1 MDIKAALEIVD
12 RLLYNQTGK
21 YLNDLER
28 EVFIGSWNGQTY
40 EEIYPTNPEYVEKYV
55 GYKLWRKLSDACGE
69 KVTKKQFRGALE
81 RALQRQPFPTVASVQ
96 SDDNSVQKVFISH
109 RQQEPD
115 VSLARDFFDAIAA
128 AGHEPFMTDT
138 QLSSTPA
145 PTSSNNTAANNQDW
159 LQHID
164 SHLQQCDYFLLL
176 LSPQAAVS
184 EMVIEELERAKYLQG
199 IRKNG
204 KPIVLS
210 IRVNW
215 QPHLLL
221 NHDLQTYLKGSPQ
234 RDWNAPKD
242 TPDLVEAIVRY
253 MNGVESWTP
262 SDRAVLPDP
271 HITIATATPP
281 IQNISSG
288 ETECKAHAT
297 RTRTKL
303 KTSPAETLSASHTL
317 LEPEQNFF
325 PTPTPTADP
334 ELPQGQVRLD
344 SAFYIERSPYEAQC
358 YREILQPGTLI
369 RIKAPRQMGKTS
381 LMSRILYQARE
392 QGFQTVPLSFQ
403 HADVS
408 IFSSLRELLQWF
420 CSKVAR
426 KLRLPH
432 QIDQYWT
439 DTYGS
444 KDNCTL
450 YFEDC
455 LLSQIESPLVLGLDE
470 VDRIFQYPK
479 IADDFFGL
487 LRAWYEEA
495 GYGGNDSGL
504 WEKLRLVVV
513 HSTEVYIPLDVNQ
526 SPFNVG
532 LPIELS
538 EFSPAQVADLVQ
550 RHGLNWQQAEVQKLM
565 AIAGGHPYLVR
576 LALYHLAQHSLTL
589 SDLLQTAPTESGIYG
604 DHLRRHL
611 WNLKQ
616 HPELANAFNRV
627 VTNPEPTE
635 LDSILAFKL
644 HSMGLVQLQGNE
656 VTPRFELYRRYFS
669 DRLERE

>member
-1 MDIKAALEIVD
+1 MDIKEALEIVD
-12 RLLYNQTGK
+12 RLLYDQSGK

-28 EVFIGSWNGQTY
+28 EVFVGSWNGQTY

-81 RALQRQPFPTVASVQ
+81 RAFQRQSFPTVTSVPP
-96 SDDNSVQKVFISH
+96 DANSVQKVFISY
-109 RQQEPD
+109 RPQEPD
-115 VSLARDFFDAIAA
+115 VSLAREIFDAIAA
-128 AGHEPFMTDT
+128 AGHAPFMTHPL
-138 QLSSTPA
+138 LSQ
-145 PTSSNNTAANNQDW
+145 TSSNSTIHSAIADTQDW
-159 LQHID
+159 VKQID

-204 KPIVLS
+204 KPMVLS
-210 IRVNW
+210 IRVNC

-221 NHDLQTYLKGSPQ
+221 THDLRAYLKNSPQ
-234 RDWNAPKD
+234 RDWNVPTD
-242 TPDLVEAIVRY
+242 TPDLVEAIVRCV
-253 MNGVESWTP
+253 NGVESL
-262 SDRAVLPDP
+262 S
-271 HITIATATPP
+271 ATPALRDREHP
-281 IQNISSG
+281 TFNPP
-288 ETECKAHAT
+288 
-297 RTRTKL
+297 
-303 KTSPAETLSASHTL
+303 PAPCL
-317 LEPEQNFF
+317 
-325 PTPTPTADP
+325 PTPTPSADP

-344 SAFYIERSPYEAQC
+344 SAFYVERSPQEAHC

-432 QIDQYWT
+432 PIEQYWT
-439 DTYGS
+439 DTYGN

-479 IADDFFGL
+479 IADNFFGL

-495 GYGGNDSGL
+495 GYGGSDSGL

-538 EFSPAQVADLVQ
+538 EFSPTQVTDLVQ
-550 RHGLNWQQAEVQKLM
+550 RHGLNWQPSEVQTLM
-565 AIAGGHPYLVR
+565 AIAGGHPYLIR
-576 LALYHLAQHSLTL
+576 LALYHLAQQSLSL
-589 SDLLQTAPTESGIYG
+589 SDLIQTAPTESGIYG

-616 HPELANAFNRV
+616 HPELASAFNRV
-627 VTNPEPTE
+627 VINPDPTE

-644 HSMGLVQLQGNE
+644 HSMGLVHLQGNE
-656 VTPRFELYRRYFS
+656 VTPRFELYRRYFR